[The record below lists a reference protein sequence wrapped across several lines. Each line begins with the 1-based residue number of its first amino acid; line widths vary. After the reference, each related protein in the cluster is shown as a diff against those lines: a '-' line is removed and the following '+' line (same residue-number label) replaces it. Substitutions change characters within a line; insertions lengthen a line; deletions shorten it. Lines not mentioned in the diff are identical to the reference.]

1 MFRFL
6 LCGFE
11 KMKKEMGVAG
21 RSWFSSVVGPIGSE
35 FRSWREEGRGRK
47 DSRKGGKMERWNAEK
62 EGKTRNQKQSRR
74 KELTIYEWF

>member
-47 DSRKGGKMERWNAEK
+47 DSRKGGKMERVKRRENEESKTIEAE
-62 EGKTRNQKQSRR
+62 GAHN
-74 KELTIYEWF
+74 L